1 MATDITADAQGAAVL
16 PNDLSSAPPSSP
28 LTNQALD
35 NFNNLSR
42 PRQLMLLAGV
52 AATFALVIVM
62 VMWAQE
68 PSMRI
73 LYNNLDSRDAAEV
86 VQALQQ
92 AQIPY
97 QLDEH
102 TGAIKVA
109 GEQLHAA
116 RLQLAGQGLPRGQS
130 EGYELLDKE
139 VGFGTSQFME
149 STRYQRSLE
158 GELARTISSLAAVDA
173 ARVHLAMPRQS
184 VFVRDSRKPSASV
197 FLQLR
202 GGRTLDKPQVDAIVH
217 MVASSIPNMSSQDVT
232 VVDERGTLLSE
243 DDPDS
248 LSGLTAKQFEYTR
261 KVEAL
266 MSKRILAILE
276 PVLGDER
283 VKAQVSAE
291 IDFTVTEATA
301 ERYNPDLPALRSEQ
315 TVDEERLGNTS
326 IAGIPG
332 ALTNQPPTDA
342 IAPEALG
349 DGENGGTGTPSQ
361 RRNQSTRNFELD
373 RTISHTRQQ
382 PGQIARLSVAVAV
395 DDKKVV
401 NADTGESQQVPL
413 TEDEMARITTL
424 VRDAV
429 GYDLARGDSLNVV
442 NVPFVEREAITFEEP
457 PFYDQEWFWSL
468 VRQGVAAL
476 VVLFLLMF
484 ILRPLISNLIA
495 KPEDE
500 ELTEID
506 GELGL
511 DDGLSDD
518 KVTLTGEAELQLP
531 SPGTSYDNKLEYL
544 RGIIADDPRR
554 VAQVVKNWVAEE

>member
-1 MATDITADAQGAAVL
+1 M
-16 PNDLSSAPPSSP
+16 
-28 LTNQALD
+28 
-35 NFNNLSR
+35 
-42 PRQLMLLAGV
+42 
-52 AATFALVIVM
+52 
-62 VMWAQE
+62 
-68 PSMRI
+68 
-73 LYNNLDSRDAAEV
+73 
-86 VQALQQ
+86 
-92 AQIPY
+92 
-97 QLDEH
+97 
-102 TGAIKVA
+102 
-109 GEQLHAA
+109 
-116 RLQLAGQGLPRGQS
+116 
-130 EGYELLDKE
+130 
-139 VGFGTSQFME
+139 
-149 STRYQRSLE
+149 
-158 GELARTISSLAAVDA
+158 
-173 ARVHLAMPRQS
+173 
-184 VFVRDSRKPSASV
+184 
-197 FLQLR
+197 
-202 GGRTLDKPQVDAIVH
+202 
-217 MVASSIPNMSSQDVT
+217 
-232 VVDERGTLLSE
+232 
-243 DDPDS
+243 
-248 LSGLTAKQFEYTR
+248 
-261 KVEAL
+261 
-266 MSKRILAILE
+266 
-276 PVLGDER
+276 
-283 VKAQVSAE
+283 
-291 IDFTVTEATA
+291 
-301 ERYNPDLPALRSEQ
+301 
-315 TVDEERLGNTS
+315 
-326 IAGIPG
+326 
-332 ALTNQPPTDA
+332 
-342 IAPEALG
+342 
-349 DGENGGTGTPSQ
+349 
-361 RRNQSTRNFELD
+361 
-373 RTISHTRQQ
+373 
-382 PGQIARLSVAVAV
+382 